1 MHFEFFSIF
10 IVYCACVCI
19 QIYLCVGTCVSVYVG
34 VSSCRTIACCRQSST
49 LLSEAGYQSK
59 LITDVA
65 WVPTQLVLGLRVGHH
80 AHLAFMWVLGIQA

>member
-1 MHFEFFSIF
+1 M
-10 IVYCACVCI
+10 
-19 QIYLCVGTCVSVYVG
+19 SVYVG

-49 LLSEAGYQSK
+49 LFSEAVYQSK
-59 LITDVA
+59 PEIIDEA